1 MLSTE
6 EPDSANVRFIT
17 LDLSNFG
24 VLTGVNVD
32 DRNFFHDSRL
42 WPIGGEDPIGPAP
55 TALKDFAIRV
65 ASGFCDLEN
74 VA

>member
-1 MLSTE
+1 MLTIGISFMI
-6 EPDSANVRFIT
+6 PA
-17 LDLSNFG
+17 
-24 VLTGVNVD
+24 
-32 DRNFFHDSRL
+32 L

>member
-1 MLSTE
+1 MI
-6 EPDSANVRFIT
+6 PA
-17 LDLSNFG
+17 
-24 VLTGVNVD
+24 
-32 DRNFFHDSRL
+32 L